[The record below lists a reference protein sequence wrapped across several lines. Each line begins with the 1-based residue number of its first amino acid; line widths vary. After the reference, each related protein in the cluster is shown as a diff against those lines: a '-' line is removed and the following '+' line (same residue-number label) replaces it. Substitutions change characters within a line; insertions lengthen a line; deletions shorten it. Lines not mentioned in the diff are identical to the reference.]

1 MTDRAPPPLARVLV
15 AFTIIGAILAAF
27 LYRVATVGHV
37 QPWLVG
43 LVSVL
48 GLAAGAAVLGS
59 DAVRTGYEVF
69 RELRKP

>member
-1 MTDRAPPPLARVLV
+1 MTDDGPPSLAQVLV
-15 AFTIIGAILAAF
+15 AFTIIAAILAAF

-37 QPWLVG
+37 PPWLVL

-59 DAVRTGYEVF
+59 DAVRTGYAVV
-69 RELRKP
+69 RGLQR